1 MLYAKELSMNEEK
14 ILGVLKTER
23 RFFNLP
29 EIMGKTMIKQ
39 QSSLVALSR
48 LIARGFVEKHPLRGR
63 MYETVNNKTVS
74 YSVHYLYLPKTNGKI

>member
-1 MLYAKELSMNEEK
+1 MLYAKDLSMNEEK

-29 EIMGKTMIKQ
+29 EIMRKTMVKH
-39 QSSLVALSR
+39 QSALVALSR

-63 MYETVNNKTVS
+63 MYEMVENKSVS
-74 YSVHYLYLPKTNGKI
+74 YSVHYLYIPKTNGKI